1 MSKTMIIAAAV
12 SALVIATPAFAQD
25 RGKPAGQS
33 AGFGGRNGSATSLR
47 DAPRRGDEAQ
57 STGFGGRNGS
67 ATNLRDAPR
76 RGDEAQSTGFGGRN
90 GSATDL
96 RDAPRRGDGSPRTRS
111 TNNLKQVGIA
121 NH

>member
-33 AGFGGRNGSATSLR
+33 A
-47 DAPRRGDEAQ
+47 
-57 STGFGGRNGS
+57 GFGGRNGS